1 MELTYVVSTV
11 TYSYNDVF
19 QDSNGI
25 LIHWELNIN
34 NYEKFL
40 WGKVTIWK
48 SFISKRE
55 CVIILLLCLVRYRN
69 SRVRNNHVL
78 FKVWI
83 CVNYF

>member
-48 SFISKRE
+48 SFIM
-55 CVIILLLCLVRYRN
+55 
-69 SRVRNNHVL
+69 
-78 FKVWI
+78 
-83 CVNYF
+83 